1 MQLAEFSRWLGRILT
16 PEKFKDY
23 CPNGLC
29 VEANSQVTHVL
40 TGVSF
45 RESLVDEAIRKG
57 ADCIIVHHPHGFW
70 NNDNGLPIGI
80 HGRKIQ
86 NLMQHNINLFGF
98 HLPLDGQVE
107 FGNNAQIAKLLG
119 VQVNGGFMKEG
130 EGFVGCLAAF
140 SQPISV
146 PLFMERLD
154 QVFDH
159 GVQQSFFFGKE
170 SIQTLAICSGGGASG
185 IPEAISLGVDAYVT
199 GEIKEN
205 TPIFVEEAKFN
216 LVTCGHHR
224 TEIFGVR
231 ALAKKIEED
240 LNIRSA
246 FVDLDNPI

>member
-57 ADCIIVHHPHGFW
+57 VDCIIVHHPHGFW

-86 NLMQHNINLFGF
+86 KLMQHNINLFGF

-107 FGNNAQIAKLLG
+107 FGNNAQIAKFLG
-119 VQVNGGFMKEG
+119 VHVNGGFMKEG
-130 EGFVGCLAAF
+130 EGFVGCLATF
-140 SQPISV
+140 NQPLSV

-170 SIQTLAICSGGGASG
+170 SIQTIAICSGGGTSG

-199 GEIKEN
+199 GEIKES